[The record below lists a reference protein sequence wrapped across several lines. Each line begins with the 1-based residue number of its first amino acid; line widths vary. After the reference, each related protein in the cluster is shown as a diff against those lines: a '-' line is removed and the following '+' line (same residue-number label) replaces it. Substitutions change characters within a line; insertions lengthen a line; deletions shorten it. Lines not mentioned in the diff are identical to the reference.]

1 MTTKK
6 KNLKKSTKNTHGIM
20 KSGKTINVAELT
32 KKLKENQDKGPLDE
46 KGNPYPI
53 ENPDG
58 GDPICPGGYKI
69 DYQFDIFD
77 PINPPFRCISALK
90 EDGDGVTDKL
100 LKMANNPSDGVANIM
115 TGPLPVLGGGRHRS
129 RSHRLRRSRSRSR
142 SRRRRQHR
150 KSS

>member
-1 MTTKK
+1 MRVRRTLKLKK
-6 KNLKKSTKNTHGIM
+6 KYKGGAEKKDDAPDP
-20 KSGKTINVAELT
+20 V
-32 KKLKENQDKGPLDE
+32 
-46 KGNPYPI
+46 

-90 EDGDGVTDKL
+90 EDGDGVADKL

-115 TGPLPVLGGGRHRS
+115 TGPLPVFGGGRHRS

-142 SRRRRQHR
+142 RRRQHR